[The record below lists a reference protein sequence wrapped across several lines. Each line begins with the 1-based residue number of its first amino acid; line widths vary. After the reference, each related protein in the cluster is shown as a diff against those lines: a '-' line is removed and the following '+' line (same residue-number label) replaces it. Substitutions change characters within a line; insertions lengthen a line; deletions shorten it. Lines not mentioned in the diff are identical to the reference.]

1 MLAGSPVWGRNENLK
16 QPSCFIA
23 YSPRDTSWMA
33 QTKHDPTAREG
44 FLQWQLTLLRTFIVR
59 WIKCDRSMVSD
70 KGEVKVWRKS
80 ADRTG
85 ATAEQ
90 EGWMQRH
97 SWPRAPQMTEWK
109 RPVRGSSNQIQPSSN
124 QRNTNNKFTKCQ
136 VDAQFLFKMLRVAD
150 TAFPGWNRGFQVLT
164 WKICISCDAP
174 THPVSWPHV
183 VTTESLAVHL

>member
-1 MLAGSPVWGRNENLK
+1 
-16 QPSCFIA
+16 
-23 YSPRDTSWMA
+23 MA

-174 THPVSWPHV
+174 THPSLLTTCGHHWEPGCPPLGSGLCHSPLWD
-183 VTTESLAVHL
+183 TESIISTSQSPNCNK